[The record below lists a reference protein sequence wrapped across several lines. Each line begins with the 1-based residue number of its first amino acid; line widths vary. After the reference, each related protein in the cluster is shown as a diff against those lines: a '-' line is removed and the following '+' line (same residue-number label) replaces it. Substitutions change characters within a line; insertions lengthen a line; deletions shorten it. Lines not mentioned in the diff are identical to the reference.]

1 MRVVP
6 YIVMTIGTLG
16 CVCYKNI
23 GNYSAVRYNHS
34 MIEILEKTLTGY
46 KYIDLFAGIGGFHL
60 ALSSLGAEC
69 VYANEWDTFAQ
80 NVYKENFGIEPEGDI
95 TKVDENKSNPLE
107 NLSAANLGY

>member
-1 MRVVP
+1 
-6 YIVMTIGTLG
+6 MTTGTLG

-34 MIEILEKTLTGY
+34 MIEISEKTLTGY

-80 NVYKENFGIEPEGDI
+80 NVYKEN
-95 TKVDENKSNPLE
+95 LE
-107 NLSAANLGY
+107 

>member
-6 YIVMTIGTLG
+6 YIVMTTGTLG
-16 CVCYKNI
+16 CVFYKNI

-34 MIEILEKTLTGY
+34 MIEISEKSLTGY

-95 TKVDENKSNPLE
+95 TKVDENKIPEHDILC
-107 NLSAANLGY
+107 AGFPC